1 MGKHIFCTIADLVEE
16 KSLGFDVKVNGKVHR
31 FLAVKK
37 NSCLRVFYNTCP
49 HIGAPL
55 NILPN
60 KFLDSEKKHI
70 LCSNHGALFN
80 LEDGYCIKGP
90 CIKKSLTPAKFEV
103 EDGRLFV
110 HI

>member
-1 MGKHIFCTIADLVEE
+1 MGKHIFCNMADLGEE
-16 KSLGFDVKVNGKVHR
+16 KSLGLEVKVNGKVHR
-31 FLAVKK
+31 FFAVKK
-37 NSCLRVFYNTCP
+37 NSWLRVFYNSCP

-60 KFLDSEKKHI
+60 KFLDSDKKYI

-80 LEDGYCIKGP
+80 IEDGYCIKGP
-90 CIKKSLTPAKFEV
+90 CIKESLTPAKFEV
-103 EDGRLFV
+103 EGGRLFV